1 MSRRLDGGDPGAEV
15 PALPGAGAGMSAAD
29 ESLQRAEELLERLRT
44 RVDALE
50 ASADAGGDVDEA
62 VDGLA
67 EIAEIARE
75 IESELQRA
83 RQAADA
89 GA

>member
-1 MSRRLDGGDPGAEV
+1 VTEMTGSDA
-15 PALPGAGAGMSAAD
+15 
-29 ESLQRAEELLERLRT
+29 SLQRAEELLERLRV

-50 ASADAGGDVDEA
+50 ANADGGGDLDEA

-67 EIAEIARE
+67 EIAELAKQ
-75 IESELQRA
+75 IEAEVQRA

>member
-1 MSRRLDGGDPGAEV
+1 MTTAPGSDA
-15 PALPGAGAGMSAAD
+15 
-29 ESLQRAEELLERLRT
+29 SLQRAEELLERLRV

-50 ASADAGGDVDEA
+50 ANADTGGDLDEA

-67 EIAEIARE
+67 EIAELAKE
-75 IESELQRA
+75 IEAEVQRA

>member
-1 MSRRLDGGDPGAEV
+1 MS
-15 PALPGAGAGMSAAD
+15 
-29 ESLQRAEELLERLRT
+29 ESHEAVGRMQELLERLRG

-50 ASADAGGDVDEA
+50 TLAAEGGDVDAA
-62 VDGLA
+62 VETLA
-67 EIAEIARE
+67 EVAELAKQAEAEILRV
-75 IESELQRA
+75 

>member
-1 MSRRLDGGDPGAEV
+1 MSE
-15 PALPGAGAGMSAAD
+15 GAGSDAA
-29 ESLQRAEELLERLRT
+29 LRRAEELLERLRV

-50 ASADAGGDVDEA
+50 ANADAGGDLDEA

-67 EIAEIARE
+67 QIAELAKE
-75 IESELQRA
+75 IEAEVQRA

>member
-1 MSRRLDGGDPGAEV
+1 MTASGQGG
-15 PALPGAGAGMSAAD
+15 SD
-29 ESLQRAEELLERLRT
+29 ESLQRAEELLQRMRT

-62 VDGLA
+62 VDELA
-67 EIAEIARE
+67 EIAELAKQ
-75 IESELQRA
+75 IEAEVQRA

>member
-1 MSRRLDGGDPGAEV
+1 MTGS
-15 PALPGAGAGMSAAD
+15 D
-29 ESLQRAEELLERLRT
+29 ELLQRTEELRERLRL

-50 ASADAGGDVDEA
+50 ANADAGGDVDQA
-62 VDGLA
+62 VDLLA
-67 EIAEIARE
+67 EIAELAK
-75 IESELQRA
+75 ELEAEVQRV

>member
-1 MSRRLDGGDPGAEV
+1 MTGSN
-15 PALPGAGAGMSAAD
+15 
-29 ESLQRAEELLERLRT
+29 ESLQRAEELLERLRV
-44 RVDALE
+44 RIDALE
-50 ASADAGGDVDEA
+50 AVSQDGGDVDAA

-67 EIAEIARE
+67 EIAEIAKE
-75 IESELQRA
+75 IEAEIQGA

>member
-1 MSRRLDGGDPGAEV
+1 MST
-15 PALPGAGAGMSAAD
+15 SN

-50 ASADAGGDVDEA
+50 ASAEEGGDVDEA
-62 VDGLA
+62 VDSLA
-67 EIAEIARE
+67 EIAELAKE
-75 IESELQRA
+75 IEAEVQRA

>member
-1 MSRRLDGGDPGAEV
+1 MTAIGQGG
-15 PALPGAGAGMSAAD
+15 SD
-29 ESLQRAEELLERLRT
+29 ESLQRAEELLERMRT

-62 VDGLA
+62 IDGLV
-67 EIAEIARE
+67 EIAELAKE
-75 IESELQRA
+75 IEAEVQRA

>member
-1 MSRRLDGGDPGAEV
+1 MTGSN
-15 PALPGAGAGMSAAD
+15 
-29 ESLQRAEELLERLRT
+29 ESLQRAEELLERLRV

-50 ASADAGGDVDEA
+50 AATGEGGDVDAA

-67 EIAEIARE
+67 EIAEIAKE
-75 IESELQRA
+75 IEAEVQRA

>member
-1 MSRRLDGGDPGAEV
+1 MSETTGSDA
-15 PALPGAGAGMSAAD
+15 
-29 ESLQRAEELLERLRT
+29 SLQRAEELLERLRV

-50 ASADAGGDVDEA
+50 ANADTGGDLDEA
-62 VDGLA
+62 VDGLT
-67 EIAEIARE
+67 EIAELAKQ
-75 IESELQRA
+75 IEAEVQRA